1 MVQLSFGSTDL
12 PTAGETP
19 QIVSGDKSYPAY
31 FAVPKREGKW
41 PALVLIHSFKGLEPG
56 YLTMID
62 RLAAQGFVVIAPQWQ
77 TFERSPKDEVVS
89 QLIQDSVAYLK
100 TRKEVNSGLLGL
112 TGFCAGGRYTM
123 LFLPQME
130 FKSGV
135 AFYGFPYSG
144 GPGNQAK
151 PAEFISRLKV
161 PMLMIHGTHDEASK
175 IADIYR
181 YATDLDAA
189 GKYFELKV
197 YQAQPHGFMIEN
209 GQLSE
214 SFAAKDA
221 LWQMVTFFS
230 RTLR

>member
-1 MVQLSFGSTDL
+1 MKILSLYLLMTLMGGLSMVQLSRGSVDL
-12 PTAGETP
+12 PTASETP
-19 QIVSGDKSYPAY
+19 QIVSGGKSYPAY
-31 FAVPKREGKW
+31 FATPKGEGKW

-77 TFERSPKDEVVS
+77 TFESSPKDEVVS

-144 GPGNQAK
+144 GFNNQAK
-151 PAEFISRLKV
+151 PAD
-161 PMLMIHGTHDEASK
+161 IHQPAQSPD
-175 IADIYR
+175 ADDPR
-181 YATDLDAA
+181 D
-189 GKYFELKV
+189 
-197 YQAQPHGFMIEN
+197 P
-209 GQLSE
+209 
-214 SFAAKDA
+214 
-221 LWQMVTFFS
+221 
-230 RTLR
+230 R